1 MSTDYK
7 DDMLISLGKSL
18 HQTKQARNILAKKVS
33 ELEEA
38 LHASIEYGNQLR
50 AQLEEPEEDVVA
62 SLKDELQIAH
72 SRIRELEQRL
82 SDSGWRSHPEEHA

>member
-18 HQTKQARNILAKKVS
+18 HQTKQARSILAKKVS
-33 ELEEA
+33 ELQES
-38 LHASIEYGNQLR
+38 LNASIEYGNQQRWLK
-50 AQLEEPEEDVVA
+50 ESEEDVVA

-72 SRIRELEQRL
+72 SRIEELERQL

>member
-18 HQTKQARNILAKKVS
+18 HQTKQARSILAKKVS
-33 ELEEA
+33 ELQEA
-38 LHASIEYGNQLR
+38 LYTSIEYGNQQRWLK
-50 AQLEEPEEDVVA
+50 ESEEDVVA

-72 SRIRELEQRL
+72 SKIKELEQQL
-82 SDSGWRSHPEEHA
+82 SDASGRSHPEEHA

>member
-18 HQTKQARNILAKKVS
+18 HQSKQARSILAKKVS

-38 LHASIEYGNQLR
+38 LYASVEYGNQQRWLK
-50 AQLEEPEEDVVA
+50 ESEEDVVA

-72 SRIRELEQRL
+72 SRIKELEQQL
-82 SDSGWRSHPEEHA
+82 SDSGLHSHPEEHA